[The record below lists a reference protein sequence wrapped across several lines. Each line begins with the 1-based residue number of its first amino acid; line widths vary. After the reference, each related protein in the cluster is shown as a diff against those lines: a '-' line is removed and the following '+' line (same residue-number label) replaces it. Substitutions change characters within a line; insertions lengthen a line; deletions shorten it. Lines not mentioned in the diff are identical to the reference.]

1 MAGLLTN
8 RCPIIGGS
16 LSTRMTKMSFEKSC
30 ALFQD
35 EKMKGTGIN
44 RETFKHERCQLC
56 KGNNI
61 PPGIEYINI
70 PAVTVV
76 KNKIKVD
83 KLAIQNQE
91 CESCGREKPLS
102 NHYGKNVCAVCTGMR
117 GSVKNR
123 IESVMTAVREFHDVT
138 TLLTG
143 EEIKKFNC
151 SPDRI
156 SEEATIGYLQ
166 DRLNEQDAHILKLE
180 TEINEQERII
190 FDQEHHLAQLGI
202 PGTNLESGI
211 VIDREKLLILAMDI
225 AEASMEKK
233 FTIKPEYFKAL
244 RMAATV

>member
-16 LSTRMTKMSFEKSC
+16 LSTRMTKRSFEKSC

-61 PPGIEYINI
+61 PSGIEYTDISAEVFLN
-70 PAVTVV
+70 
-76 KNKIKVD
+76 KNKKVET
-83 KLAIQNQE
+83 LGIQNQE
-91 CESCGREKPLS
+91 CESCGREKPLA

-117 GSVKNR
+117 GSVRNR
-123 IESVMTAVREFHDVT
+123 IDSVMAAVREFHDVT
-138 TLLTG
+138 TLLT
-143 EEIKKFNC
+143 EAEIKKLIPTESYSNLLETVE
-151 SPDRI
+151 SLQVKLGKQEDHI
-156 SEEATIGYLQ
+156 S
-166 DRLNEQDAHILKLE
+166 KLE
-180 TEINEQERII
+180 IELNEQERII
-190 FDQEHHLAQLGI
+190 LEQEHHLGQRGKF
-202 PGTNLESGI
+202 GQEVDSCSETDKS
-211 VIDREKLLILAMDI
+211 KLLTLAMDI
-225 AEASMEKK
+225 AQASIEKK